1 MWVPETHS
9 SQVRCHLSR
18 SHRHR
23 LAWSRTHR
31 CARCAC
37 RKSGRWP
44 GLFVYALG
52 ARRELLVAQPSRCV
66 ARRRNAMNPT
76 PSPCVSTTTHEPEE
90 ANWPNVGNLTH
101 LSHHEHPAQQH
112 KTCATVGDA
121 EALPRQ
127 RCSRSQLADQREH
140 STWHLAT
147 PGSDHQP
154 RPLNHGKQPRMSRS
168 DLRLT
173 EAHHLR
179 H

>member
-1 MWVPETHS
+1 MFASTTTCVDRYHS
-9 SQVRCHLSR
+9 SSLSTPRGNRHTSPVPADNQDAGLTCSFMR
-18 SHRHR
+18 SGHGGSCLLHNHRAVLR
-23 LAWSRTHR
+23 
-31 CARCAC
+31 AC
-37 RKSGRWP
+37 
-44 GLFVYALG
+44 
-52 ARRELLVAQPSRCV
+52 
-66 ARRRNAMNPT
+66 RNAMNPT
-76 PSPCVSTTTHEPEE
+76 PSPCVSTTTHDPEE

-101 LSHHEHPAQQH
+101 VSQHEHPAQQH